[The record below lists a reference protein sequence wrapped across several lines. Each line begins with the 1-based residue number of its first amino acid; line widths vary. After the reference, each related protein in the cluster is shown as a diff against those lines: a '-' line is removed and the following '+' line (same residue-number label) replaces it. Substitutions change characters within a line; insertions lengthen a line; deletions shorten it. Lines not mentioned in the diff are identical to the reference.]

1 MLLPTLRALDINLIH
16 FCIILTANIEIASIT
31 PPVGFN
37 LFVISSTTRVRLTE
51 VARGAVPFVLAMLA
65 GMLVH
70 HLRPRHLPGVLLTPR
85 LPGDAHVRRLHQC
98 QFTRPVSIDAGDT
111 ALVVID
117 MQYASGSREPRP
129 GRPSGAPGHAGRR
142 RVPLPRIE
150 SLIIPNTQRL
160 LAAWRAAGAPV
171 IYLTVGARKADLSD
185 APAHLKEFFRICNNH
200 AGSFENGIVE
210 ALEPMPG
217 ETIVAKNTMGAFAS
231 APLGEVFDR
240 LGVKT
245 AVYVGVS
252 TNNCVDTTAR
262 EAADRGYG
270 SILVS
275 DATGTCSDRM
285 QDVTLES
292 FQRLWGR
299 VVTTEE
305 AIGELTRPVERRA
318 A

>member
-1 MLLPTLRALDINLIH
+1 MSADYIN
-16 FCIILTANIEIASIT
+16 A
-31 PPVGFN
+31 
-37 LFVISSTTRVRLTE
+37 
-51 VARGAVPFVLAMLA
+51 
-65 GMLVH
+65 
-70 HLRPRHLPGVLLTPR
+70 
-85 LPGDAHVRRLHQC
+85 
-98 QFTRPVSIDAGDT
+98 FTRPVSIDAGDT
-111 ALVVID
+111 ALVVVD
-117 MQYASGSREPRP
+117 MQYASGSRDH
-129 GRPSGAPGHAGRR
+129 GLGAHLARQGTLADAEYRFQ
-142 RVPLPRIE
+142 RIE

-200 AGSFENGIVE
+200 AGSVENGIVE
-210 ALEPMPG
+210 ALKPMPG

-240 LGVKT
+240 LGVKS

-262 EAADRGYG
+262 EATDRGYG